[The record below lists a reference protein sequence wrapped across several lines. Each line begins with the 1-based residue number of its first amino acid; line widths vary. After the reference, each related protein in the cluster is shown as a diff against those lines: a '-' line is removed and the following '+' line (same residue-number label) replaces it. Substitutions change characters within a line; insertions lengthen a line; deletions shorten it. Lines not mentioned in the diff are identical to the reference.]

1 MAASYTPGISIPPP
15 KKSLML
21 NCCFCVGIN
30 WQSLTV
36 DKRVFQS
43 IFAYIKVGVVTF
55 GVGGRYLADSEN

>member
-1 MAASYTPGISIPPP
+1 MAASYTPGIFIPPP

-43 IFAYIKVGVVTF
+43 IFAYIKVG
-55 GVGGRYLADSEN
+55 GRYFRGGGSLLSRL